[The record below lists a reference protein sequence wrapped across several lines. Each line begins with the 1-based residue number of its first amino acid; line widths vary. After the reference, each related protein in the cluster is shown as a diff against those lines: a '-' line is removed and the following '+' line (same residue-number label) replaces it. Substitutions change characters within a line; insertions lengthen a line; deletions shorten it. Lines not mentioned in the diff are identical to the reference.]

1 MNTAIFRI
9 AWRLALCA
17 AVSWLV
23 WRWLGLVAF
32 VVTAPLYGVLLAR
45 PLIDLMSDMRHQTRA
60 LVWRPLEGRHYV
72 FHGTPVQ
79 VIEDEMHRRWVR
91 TSDVRRIVGPGASD
105 AALARLYPDG
115 WQTFGSPP
123 RPHLSD
129 EALLLHL
136 DKGSTAVAGKFR
148 LWVEREIAYPARQL
162 RQRNGIQL
170 SSTAAPLTE
179 P

>member
-1 MNTAIFRI
+1 MRATLISI
-9 AWRLALCA
+9 AWRIAFCCGVTYA
-17 AVSWLV
+17 AWRAGGPIPAVLSLPLV
-23 WRWLGLVAF
+23 
-32 VVTAPLYGVLLAR
+32 GVLLAR
-45 PLIDLMSDMRHQTRA
+45 PLIELAGDLFHGLKSAAYRG
-60 LVWRPLEGRHYV
+60 VEGRFYA
-72 FHGTPVQ
+72 FQGTPVQ